1 MKALWIA
8 SLQQSHVPMD
18 ASPASS
24 HRKHGG
30 ETSHRAHKLESL
42 SLEAITNTLFMPPD
56 GP

>member
-8 SLQQSHVPMD
+8 SLQQSHVPTD
-18 ASPASS
+18 AWPASS

-42 SLEAITNTLFMPPD
+42 SLEAITNSLFMPPD